1 MSDSEPRILIIE
13 DFDPDAELI
22 ERELRRSGVD
32 GELFRAQT
40 EPETVAVLRE
50 QQPDLVLSDH
60 SLPTFNARAALRVTQ
75 RERPGTP
82 VIIVTGSL
90 DEETAAEYI
99 KAGATDYIIKER
111 LYRLGPAVRRAL
123 ELRDAALRRRIAEE
137 MRERSERRFRAL
149 VDHGFDLILL
159 TDRDGGVE
167 YASRSVRM
175 ALGYRA
181 DEVRGQNVFDFL
193 HRRDLARAQAVHA
206 AVMGAPG
213 AVRRVE
219 ARVRHKDGTWRT
231 FDVALA
237 NRLDDA
243 AVGAVVLN
251 ARDVT
256 EKRALEQQL
265 RQAQKLE
272 AVGRLAGGIAHDF
285 NNVLTAILGLSDL
298 MLDDLPRIDPMRQ
311 YVADVAGAARR
322 AMGFTRQLLT
332 FSRQQLLEPRVIC
345 LDDVIHGMG
354 RLLERVIGEDV
365 DLRAALG
372 ARGACIE
379 ADPHQ
384 IEQVV
389 LNLALNARDAMPRG
403 GRLSI
408 ATSLEVLDEP
418 ALAGHAPARP
428 GRYATLAVTDSGVGM
443 SADVRRRAFEPFFT
457 TKEQGH
463 GTGLGLATVLA
474 IVRQADGFVD
484 VESAPGRGTTMRAFF
499 PTVEG
504 PPDRPA
510 VAPRAEE
517 LRGGDETI
525 LVVEDDAAVRRVIR
539 EVLMRYG
546 YVVLEARQAR
556 EALALARHHA
566 GRISLLITDLMLPDV
581 NGFDVAAQVRD
592 VAPGIQVLF
601 ISGYPGEDLARLGTV
616 PEDSPLLQKPFTGHA
631 LAHRVRELLGSR
643 ASR

>member
-50 QQPDLVLSDH
+50 QRPDLVLSDH

-123 ELRDAALRRRIAEE
+123 DLRDAALRRRIAEE

-159 TDRDGGVE
+159 TDRDGAVE

-181 DEVRGQNVFDFL
+181 DELRGQNVFDFL
-193 HRRDLARAQAVHA
+193 HRSDLARAQAVHA
-206 AVMGAPG
+206 AVMAAPG
-213 AVRRVE
+213 TVRRVE
-219 ARVRHKDGTWRT
+219 ARVHHKDGTWRT
-231 FDVALA
+231 FDVALV

-311 YVADVAGAARR
+311 YVSDVASAARR

-332 FSRQQLLEPRVIC
+332 FSRQQLLQPRVIC
-345 LDDVIHGMG
+345 LDDVIDGMG
-354 RLLERVIGEDV
+354 RLLERIIGEDV
-365 DLRAALG
+365 DLKAVLG

-389 LNLALNARDAMPRG
+389 LNLAVNARDAMPRG

-408 ATSLEVLDEP
+408 ATSMEVLDEP
-418 ALAGHAPARP
+418 ALAGHAPAQP
-428 GRYATLAVTDSGVGM
+428 GRYATLAVTDSGIGM

-474 IVRQADGFVD
+474 IVRQADGFVEVD
-484 VESAPGRGTTMRAFF
+484 SAPGRGTTVRAFF
-499 PTVEG
+499 PAAEG
-504 PPDRPA
+504 PPDRSA
-510 VAPRAEE
+510 AAPRAEE

-556 EALALARHHA
+556 EALALARHH
-566 GRISLLITDLMLPDV
+566 GGHISLLITDLMLPDV
-581 NGFDVAAQVRD
+581 NGFDVAAQIRD
-592 VAPGIQVLF
+592 LAPDIRVLF
-601 ISGYPGEDLARLGTV
+601 VSGYPGEDLARFGTV
-616 PEDSPLLQKPFTGHA
+616 PEDSPLLQKPFTGRA
-631 LAHRVRELLGSR
+631 LAHRVRELLGPPAPR
-643 ASR
+643 